1 MLRKALIVED
11 DRDLAEV
18 LATYLARGGFDA
30 TVLTEGRP
38 AAAWARAHQPAL
50 ILLDLTLPDADGYEI
65 CQELKLDRRT
75 NLIPLITVTARGE
88 PEDRVRG
95 LRVGS
100 DAYLPKPFTEAQLRQ
115 AVDRVLARGE
125 ELRARGT
132 RGEIHFQMCSDTR
145 HLEQLNHLLASLFL
159 FTPLSEAQVRQ
170 LTLAVRELGANAIE
184 WGHQNQVS
192 RPVTVTY
199 HIDAEKVTILIRDT
213 GLGFDPG
220 RLPHAARPDDPLG
233 HLAVRQ
239 AQGLREGGYG
249 ILLARGLVDRLEYNA
264 AGNEVRLV
272 KYFSPP

>member
-1 MLRKALIVED
+1 MPRKALIVAE
-11 DRDLAEV
+11 DRDLATC
-18 LATYLARGGFDA
+18 LAGWGFDV

-38 AAAWARAHQPAL
+38 AAAWARAQQPAL
-50 ILLDLTLPDADGYEI
+50 ILLDLLLPGADSQAI
-65 CQELKLDRRT
+65 CQELKLDRQT
-75 NLIPLITVTARGE
+75 NLIPVIAITAHSE
-88 PEDRVRG
+88 PEDGVHG
-95 LRVGS
+95 LRIGT
-100 DAYLPKPFTEAQLRQ
+100 DACLCRAFTEAQLGEAVAQ
-115 AVDRVLARGE
+115 ALADGE
-125 ELRARGT
+125 ELRASGT
-132 RGEIHFQMCSDTR
+132 RGQIHFRMGSDTR
-145 HLEQLNHLLASLFL
+145 HLEQLNRRLASLL
-159 FTPLSEAQVRQ
+159 LLTPLSEAQVRQ

-199 HIDAEKVTILIRDT
+199 RVDTEKVTILIRDT

-220 RLPHAARPDDPLG
+220 RLPHAARPDDPLA

-272 KYFSPP
+272 KYFSAP